1 MMLTISSLFLLSFV
15 TNILYSINGNLN
27 YSKISRVL
35 LIFALLGQTYLIL
48 NGKILIESKTL
59 ESNLFVSSWIV
70 GIFSIFVL
78 RKYIKNL
85 YTLFISPVC
94 FLLSVPIIFVG
105 NLESTVFSNKILIL
119 HVMSNFISHTLIL
132 IASIIAFLYIYQH
145 KNIKMKIINQID
157 KLPSLSTLE
166 KILFLILCISFPIMT
181 LGFSLGFILSKEQI
195 GTYWFGSVSTISVI
209 SWTVFFF
216 IIQIR
221 AFFGLSGLKISYFS
235 IFGLFTIILGYIAM
249 YYLELP
255 SHTFL

>member
-85 YTLFISPVC
+85 YTLFISPAC

-105 NLESTVFSNKILIL
+105 NLESTVFNNKILIL

-132 IASIIAFLYIYQH
+132 IASIIAFLYI
-145 KNIKMKIINQID
+145 
-157 KLPSLSTLE
+157 ST
-166 KILFLILCISFPIMT
+166 
-181 LGFSLGFILSKEQI
+181 
-195 GTYWFGSVSTISVI
+195 
-209 SWTVFFF
+209 
-216 IIQIR
+216 
-221 AFFGLSGLKISYFS
+221 
-235 IFGLFTIILGYIAM
+235 
-249 YYLELP
+249 
-255 SHTFL
+255 

>member
-1 MMLTISSLFLLSFV
+1 MMLIISSLFLLSFI

-27 YSKISRVL
+27 YSKISRIL
-35 LIFALLGQTYLIL
+35 LIFALLGQTFLIL

-70 GIFSIFVL
+70 GIFSIIVL
-78 RKYIKNL
+78 RRYIKNL
-85 YTLFISPVC
+85 YTLFVSPAC

-132 IASIIAFLYIYQH
+132 ISSIIAFLYIYQH

-166 KILFLILCISFPIMT
+166 KLLFLILCISFRIMT
-181 LGFSLGFILSKEQI
+181 LGFSLGL
-195 GTYWFGSVSTISVI
+195 
-209 SWTVFFF
+209 
-216 IIQIR
+216 
-221 AFFGLSGLKISYFS
+221 L
-235 IFGLFTIILGYIAM
+235 
-249 YYLELP
+249 
-255 SHTFL
+255 

>member
-85 YTLFISPVC
+85 YTLFISPAC

-105 NLESTVFSNKILIL
+105 NLESTVFNNKILIL

-145 KNIKMKIINQID
+145 KNI
-157 KLPSLSTLE
+157 
-166 KILFLILCISFPIMT
+166 
-181 LGFSLGFILSKEQI
+181 
-195 GTYWFGSVSTISVI
+195 
-209 SWTVFFF
+209 
-216 IIQIR
+216 
-221 AFFGLSGLKISYFS
+221 
-235 IFGLFTIILGYIAM
+235 
-249 YYLELP
+249 
-255 SHTFL
+255 

>member
-85 YTLFISPVC
+85 YTLFISPAC

-119 HVMSNFISHTLIL
+119 HVCL
-132 IASIIAFLYIYQH
+132 LYTS
-145 KNIKMKIINQID
+145 D
-157 KLPSLSTLE
+157 AADE
-166 KILFLILCISFPIMT
+166 
-181 LGFSLGFILSKEQI
+181 
-195 GTYWFGSVSTISVI
+195 
-209 SWTVFFF
+209 
-216 IIQIR
+216 
-221 AFFGLSGLKISYFS
+221 
-235 IFGLFTIILGYIAM
+235 
-249 YYLELP
+249 
-255 SHTFL
+255 